1 MATQPTNL
9 ILSDGYHIAEAAA
22 AINALATQ
30 ANLNQLDKV
39 EWRPISTDVTKNIF
53 IADAAYLVTAI
64 REVHGTA
71 SSSGTLQIEKLT
83 GTTAAGSGT
92 NMMTGTINLAA
103 TANTVVSGTLTATT
117 ATLTLA
123 VGDRIGGVLGG
134 TLTSLAGCSIVITLQ
149 RI

>member
-1 MATQPTNL
+1 MALSTNYSF
-9 ILSDGYHIAEAAA
+9 SDGYHNQEIAAA
-22 AINALATQ
+22 LNLTNAAVNT
-30 ANLNQLDKV
+30 NSSDKI
-39 EWRPISTDVTKNIF
+39 EWRPISTDTTKNLF

-71 SSSGTLQIEKLT
+71 STSGTLQIEKLT

-92 NMMTGTINLAA
+92 NMMTGTVSLSA

-123 VGDRIGGVLGG
+123 AGDRIGGVLAG
-134 TLTSLAGCSIVITLQ
+134 TLTNLAGCVIVISLQ